1 MTLLV
6 FTLIHAQE
14 ILSTPVYTC
23 LSAPAALSHWRSR
36 SFSITSNSFTLHQ
49 SFLPPGFPQSLGP
62 PGTHFVVLPVS
73 YCITPPPMSFLPS
86 WINLHSTY
94 VGLSLLA
101 PLSVHCTHLAKATPL
116 DKPNYTTTQHLQ
128 SCSRMWLCTHIY
140 KYTRTHTHTL
150 SGLNLHSWSLTAR
163 RCFLLQSNPPG
174 LPFHIFPPPTPLPQ
188 LHCHL
193 ITLYF
198 TSQRKWKQPLTTS
211 THPPVCTHIFPLPIC
226 LPTGELSMVLS
237 EANPSHVH
245 WIPSQL
251 LYSRTLL

>member
-1 MTLLV
+1 M
-6 FTLIHAQE
+6 
-14 ILSTPVYTC
+14 YTC

-36 SFSITSNSFTLHQ
+36 SFSITSNACTLHQ
-49 SFLPPGFPQSLGP
+49 SFLPPGFPPSLGP

-73 YCITPPPMSFLPS
+73 CCITPLMSFLPS
-86 WINLHSTY
+86 RLNLHSTY

-116 DKPNYTTTQHLQ
+116 DNPNYTTTQH
-128 SCSRMWLCTHIY
+128 
-140 KYTRTHTHTL
+140 TL
-150 SGLNLHSWSLTAR
+150 PGLNLHSWSLTAR
-163 RCFLLQSNPPG
+163 RRFLLQSNPPG

-198 TSQRKWKQPLTTS
+198 TSQSKWKQPLTTS
-211 THPPVCTHIFPLPIC
+211 THPPVCTTSPPLPIG

-237 EANPSHVH
+237 EANSSHVH
-245 WIPSQL
+245 WIPRQL